1 MSNVDVLIVDDRIDG
16 LIALEAVLNQPDIT
30 LVKAQSGQ
38 EALDLLDH
46 YDFGLILLDVQMP
59 GMDGFET
66 ASRIRQHP
74 RYKLR
79 PIIFVTAINKDDQYI
94 YKGYE
99 VGGVDYIFKP
109 FEPQI
114 LRSKVQVFADLYRKA
129 QRLREQTE
137 IIRESERRERYL
149 RLTELE
155 LESLKRYRNLAN
167 AIPHVVWRAKAD
179 GGMEYFNEFWS
190 SYTGFSQEASVG
202 SGWQL
207 AMHHDDLKNFL
218 KLWLGAMTEGCAF
231 ESECRIIDKDGNYR
245 WFWIKAVAELN
256 SAGQIMNWLGTCTD
270 IHDRKM
276 TEIRLVTAEREA
288 KAANRAKTSFLA
300 NMSHEIRTPM
310 NVILGFTE
318 LMLDSNQT
326 HEKRTQCIHTVQRN
340 AGHLLKII
348 DEILD
353 ISKVESGMM
362 TIENIDVNF
371 ATLLSDTNALMQ
383 LPAKDRGIELKFNLR
398 SPIPRFIKCDPTRLR
413 QIMNNLI
420 GNAIKFTPHGS
431 VTISVEWLPDQGQN
445 GRSLLHIHVIDT
457 GVGIKPENVE
467 RLFKPFVQE
476 DASTTRKFGG
486 TGLGLSLSR
495 ELARALGGDIKLIA
509 SESGKGSHFMI
520 EIETTSTKEAPFL
533 ENLEF
538 NISSRGG
545 KSIKMDNRLHGMKIL
560 LVEDVADNQALML
573 HFLNIAGADVEIAS
587 DGIEAIEKASSN
599 YYDVI
604 LMDVQMPHIDGYEA
618 TRQLRDKGY
627 DGLIIALTAHA
638 LPEEKDRSIEAGCDE
653 HITKPIQFNE
663 LVELLLDL
671 RSEMR
676 FVGEERV
683 H

>member
-16 LIALEAVLNQPDIT
+16 LIALEAVLNLPDVN

-59 GMDGFET
+59 QMDGFET
-66 ASRIRQHP
+66 ALRIRQHP
-74 RYKLR
+74 NYKLR

-99 VGGVDYIFKP
+99 VGAVDYIFKP

-114 LRSKVQVFADLYRKA
+114 LRSKVQVFVELYRKA
-129 QRLREQTE
+129 KRLREQAE

-179 GGMEYFNEFWS
+179 GSMDYFNEFWS
-190 SYTGFSQEASVG
+190 SYTGFSPEASVG

-207 AMHHDDLKNFL
+207 AMHHEDLKNFL
-218 KLWLGAMTEGCAF
+218 KHWLVSMTDASPF
-231 ESECRIIDKDGNYR
+231 DVECRILDKEGNYR

-256 SAGQIMNWLGTCTD
+256 GVGQIMNWLGTCTD

-276 TEIRLVTAEREA
+276 TEIRLVSAEREA

-326 HEKRTQCIHTVQRN
+326 AEKRTQCIHTVQRN

-362 TIENIDVNF
+362 TIENIDINF
-371 ATLLSDTNALMQ
+371 GTLLSDIHALMQ
-383 LPAKDRGIELKFNLR
+383 LPAKDRGIELKFDLR

-413 QIMNNLI
+413 QILSNLV

-431 VTISVEWLPDQGQN
+431 VTVSLEWLPNQTAN
-445 GRSLLHIHVIDT
+445 GRTPLHIHVIDT

-467 RLFKPFVQE
+467 RLFRPFVQE

-495 ELARALGGDIKLIA
+495 ELARALGGDIKLVS
-509 SESGKGSHFMI
+509 SEFGKGSHFLV
-520 EIETTSTKEAPFL
+520 EIQTSSTKEAPFL

-538 NISSRGG
+538 NVSSRG
-545 KSIKMDNRLHGMKIL
+545 KNLKMDNRLHGMKIL

-573 HFLNIAGADVEIAS
+573 HFLNIAGAEVEIAS

-627 DGLIIALTAHA
+627 SGLIIALTAHA

-663 LVELLLDL
+663 LVDLLLDL
-671 RSEMR
+671 RSEIR
-676 FVGEERV
+676 FGGEERV